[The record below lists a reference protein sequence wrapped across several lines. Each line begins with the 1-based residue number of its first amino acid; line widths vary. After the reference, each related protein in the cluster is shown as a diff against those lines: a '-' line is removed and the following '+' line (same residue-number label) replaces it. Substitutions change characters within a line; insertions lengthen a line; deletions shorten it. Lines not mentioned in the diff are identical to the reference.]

1 MSEAEERPVMAA
13 LRLFADPVGL
23 NPTGRPRKPSA
34 RRRRRVER
42 ALEQDLK
49 GTQWERKTD

>member
-49 GTQWERKTD
+49 GTQWEAQK

>member
-1 MSEAEERPVMAA
+1 MAA

-23 NPTGRPRKPSA
+23 NPKERPRKPSA

-49 GTQWERKTD
+49 GTQWEAQK